1 MKLYGGKREKKN
13 KKDKQ
18 TKEKKEIIHFK
29 WVIKDLKCQ
38 NIYTQTNKRNN
49 SHKIVLLLDV
59 LHSKMGPTI
68 LSMLNHMANFVVV
81 FLKAWRESCK
91 WKKQGII

>member
-1 MKLYGGKREKKN
+1 MKLYGEKERKKT

-59 LHSKMGPTI
+59 LQSKMGPTI
-68 LSMLNHMANFVVV
+68 ISMLNHMANSFVV
-81 FLKAWRESCK
+81 FLKAWWEL
-91 WKKQGII
+91 